1 MVDVLFEALFPR
13 KAQSGGINS
22 LEQSRTYTAKLFT
35 FKAEER
41 FNNLQKLLCH
51 GPLRFQ
57 SLSRWPV
64 GPVTGRRG
72 AEGYCKRCNYILV
85 NSALACPVGF
95 GSMGF

>member
-1 MVDVLFEALFPR
+1 MVEVLFEALFPR

-22 LEQSRTYTAKLFT
+22 LEQSRTHTAKLFT

-41 FNNLQKLLCH
+41 FNNLQKLICH

-64 GPVTGRRG
+64 WACDG

>member
-1 MVDVLFEALFPR
+1 MADVLFEALFPR

-72 AEGYCKRCNYILV
+72 GRLLQTLQLHSGKFGPCMPGGV
-85 NSALACPVGF
+85 